1 MTDTTVDDLWS
12 DYLHA
17 ASSTDTD
24 QDGLDLYDIEGMN
37 DAAHDIYLALVAAQ
51 SSMSE
56 QTLQYLATSGQA
68 ADAYTAQMEAES
80 AIDAAVLAERE
91 RCAKVAFRY
100 HDPGHTNQS
109 VALNAAEA
117 IGNKIRKG
125 PTP

>member
-51 SSMSE
+51 P
-56 QTLQYLATSGQA
+56 
-68 ADAYTAQMEAES
+68 

-117 IGNKIRKG
+117 IGNQIRKG
-125 PTP
+125 PTE